1 MYSKNSLFFLR
12 LAVIPLF
19 LLLFSGCATTG
30 TSKKDVEFTALV
42 ERASS
47 QYGAGLLTE
56 AEASYRKVTQLRP
69 DYYEPWLK
77 LGNIYV
83 RTGQL
88 EAAIRMF
95 TECTELRPDDV
106 RGWSN
111 LSLTRLKQSL
121 AVFDEAQQY
130 FPNDS
135 TGAAVLRSSR
145 ESLIKHLVQ

>member
-1 MYSKNSLFFLR
+1 MCSKDRSNSFQLVTIIVLI
-12 LAVIPLF
+12 LVL
-19 LLLFSGCATTG
+19 SGCATAPRTQKN
-30 TSKKDVEFTALV
+30 SEFSTLL

-47 QYGAGLLTE
+47 QYESGLLTE
-56 AEASYRKVTQLRP
+56 AEASYRQVTNLRP

-88 EAAIRMF
+88 EAAVRMF
-95 TECTELRPDDV
+95 EKCTGLRPDDV

-121 AVFDEAQQY
+121 AVLDVAQQY
-130 FPNDS
+130 FPSDS
-135 TGAAVLRSSR
+135 TGGLVIKNSR

>member
-1 MYSKNSLFFLR
+1 M
-12 LAVIPLF
+12 
-19 LLLFSGCATTG
+19 
-30 TSKKDVEFTALV
+30 EFTALV

-47 QYGAGLLTE
+47 QYEAGLLTE

-88 EAAIRMF
+88 EAAVRMF
-95 TECTELRPDDV
+95 TKCTELRPDEV

-121 AVFDEAQQY
+121 AVLDEAQHH

-135 TGAAVLRSSR
+135 AGAAVLRNSR
-145 ESLIKHLVQ
+145 QSLIKHLVR